1 MDLLLEH
8 FAYTKPNFNP
18 NHQSELLGGKF
29 KILFLTARHQLCAW
43 QYYLSCTKGDQ
54 QDQDE
59 SVTRTVKLAQ
69 TALE

>member
-29 KILFLTARHQLCAW
+29 KILFLTARSRGISFVHGNII
-43 QYYLSCTKGDQ
+43 Y
-54 QDQDE
+54 
-59 SVTRTVKLAQ
+59 LAQ
-69 TALE
+69 RVTDRIKMKV